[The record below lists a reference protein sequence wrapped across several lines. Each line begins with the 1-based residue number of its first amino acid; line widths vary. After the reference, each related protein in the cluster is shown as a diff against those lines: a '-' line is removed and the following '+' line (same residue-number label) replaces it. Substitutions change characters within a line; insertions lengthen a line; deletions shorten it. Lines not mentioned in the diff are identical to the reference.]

1 MKEFKAKKSVS
12 LSGVPAGETALSTV
26 GQSGNDLHYLG
37 YDIKDLAENC
47 EFEEV
52 AFLIL
57 YGKLPKKEELDSY
70 KTRLKN
76 LRLVP
81 KPVLAILENLPKD
94 THPMDVLRTGISA
107 LGCHKP
113 ESIPHLDNQA
123 IDIAN
128 LMIST
133 TPGMLLY
140 WYHFANTGKRI
151 DLESNAEG
159 VGEHFLTLLHQEKP
173 SDLWIKAMHVSFILY
188 AEHEFNA
195 STFTARVISSTGADV
210 YSAITG
216 AIGALRGP
224 KHGGANEVALEIQQ
238 RYLSIDD
245 AEKDILKRLSEKEV
259 IIGFGHPVYTVGD
272 PRNPIIKSIAN
283 ELSSGQEI
291 YLIAERIEKVM
302 WEKKQMFPNLDW
314 YSAVA
319 YNQMNIPTA
328 FFTPI
333 FVLARLTGWSAHV
346 IEQRHENKIIRP
358 SANYI
363 GPKDRP
369 FLKMEER

>member
-1 MKEFKAKKSVS
+1 MKEFKTKKSVS
-12 LSGVPAGETALSTV
+12 LSGMPAGEPALSTV

-81 KPVLAILENLPKD
+81 KPVLTILENLPKD

-151 DLESNAEG
+151 DLESNAES

-302 WEKKQMFPNLDW
+302 REKKQMFPNLDW